1 MNSEPITYAQEW
13 FARGEED
20 LVAIAL
26 FLKNESVPNIACFH
40 AQQAAEKYLKGYLAQ
55 HERHIRKAHS
65 LQFLLD
71 ACTKIDASFG
81 ALTADVAFLDE
92 LYFSSRYPD
101 NYTEYQNKDAQEAY
115 AAAERVKALVL
126 DRLSGDASSAARGFG
141 AFGFV
146 LTAAAVILVAAG
158 GYWLYTSTTNN
169 TDGSGA
175 QTACIEDIRYC
186 PDGTTVGRT
195 GPNCEF
201 AECPSP
207 EIIFGKKAE
216 ELCGPQPPAICQPG
230 AALGCDIK
238 NKKWDCYPEVKD
250 GSDTSNWKTY
260 RNEEYGFEF
269 RYPSQWEAI
278 EGLVHVHKY
287 DLSSATN
294 AIFIPIVRG
303 TQYSPAYYSEVEFY
317 VSTQLEK
324 FRLDSDDFLGRSI
337 VPKGTAAEYGNER
350 MIGNTPWTEVD
361 TYIGALEKGVAYKN
375 LFITVND
382 LAYVFVMQYSLPVYP
397 EGYQSNRERF
407 AIMHAMAS
415 SLRFF

>member
-201 AECPSP
+201 AACATADNQLPTTN
-207 EIIFGKKAE
+207 
-216 ELCGPQPPAICQPG
+216 EL
-230 AALGCDIK
+230 
-238 NKKWDCYPEVKD
+238 
-250 GSDTSNWKTY
+250 DTSNWKTY